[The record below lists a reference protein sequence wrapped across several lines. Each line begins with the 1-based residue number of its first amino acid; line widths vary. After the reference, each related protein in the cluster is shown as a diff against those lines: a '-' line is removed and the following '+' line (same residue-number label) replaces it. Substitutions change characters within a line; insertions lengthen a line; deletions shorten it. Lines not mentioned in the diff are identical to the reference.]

1 MFFVR
6 KNRSF
11 EKNRPKKIGNF
22 QNGRKIGP
30 DGGLQPPQKGYKPPY
45 NPPWKKVLNYYH
57 HNNNDNSP
65 GHWPIGVLDN
75 QLYWL
80 IVPPIVPHWA
90 QDPGE
95 LTFPMMVVPRFSFF
109 LAFEKMVKNRP
120 FNFHVFLSFF
130 VIFVEFLTNYEP
142 FWVNSG
148 TSWDLFFDVFFD
160 HLFCLV
166 CCVIFSQISKKKWKS
181 KKCLKHCACA

>member
-1 MFFVR
+1 MAR
-6 KNRSF
+6 R
-11 EKNRPKKIGNF
+11 I
-22 QNGRKIGP
+22 I
-30 DGGLQPPQKGYKPPY
+30 
-45 NPPWKKVLNYYH
+45 
-57 HNNNDNSP
+57 NSP

-75 QLYWL
+75 ELYWL

-95 LTFPMMVVPRFSFF
+95 LTFPMMVVPRFSIFWP
-109 LAFEKMVKNRP
+109 LEKMVKNRP

-130 VIFVEFLTNYEP
+130 VIFVEFSTNYEP

-166 CCVIFSQISKKKWKS
+166 FCVFFSQISKKVKKQKVLKTLRLCIDLGHRHVEKIVRGFGRMHRFVNQKIIKNRWKIKPKS
-181 KKCLKHCACA
+181 ETNAVREKNR